1 MKTLLALILSASLT
15 AAHGAPQGGTTS
27 TNNSAV
33 MAVIVIGCAAAA
45 SAYVVY
51 VHERDNK
58 NVVVPRLCLQR
69 SDDNQTW
76 RTICTKTNVQ
86 LNGTNRIEIFREVIN
101 NDPHRDMCFY
111 RTMTP

>member
-1 MKTLLALILSASLT
+1 MTRTLLVSALALSLT
-15 AAHGAPQGGTTS
+15 ARGAISTNTS

-33 MAVIVIGCAAAA
+33 LAVIVIGCAAAA

-76 RTICTKTNVQ
+76 QTICTKTNVQ
-86 LNGTNRIEIFREVIN
+86 LNGTNRIEIFREIIN
-101 NDPHRDMCFY
+101 ADPHRDMCFY